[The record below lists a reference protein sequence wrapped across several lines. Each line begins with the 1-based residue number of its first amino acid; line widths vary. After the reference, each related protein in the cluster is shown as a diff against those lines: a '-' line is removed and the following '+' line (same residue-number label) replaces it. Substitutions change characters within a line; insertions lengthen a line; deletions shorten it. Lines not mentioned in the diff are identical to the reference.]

1 MQPTLIIALLSALF
15 VATHIGMATARTRA
29 WMVSRLGEKR
39 FVVLYSA
46 VASAQFGL
54 LLAYYA
60 AHRFDGAA
68 GLRLGAAPAI
78 RWALIAVIAVGITLM
93 GGSLAGYPDSPFS
106 PLAHNFRE
114 PYGIERIT
122 RHGFSA
128 GTFMLG
134 GAHALLASH
143 LNGTIVFSSLAVLA
157 VAGARHQDGKLL
169 QRGGE
174 AYKHYLETTSMVP
187 FAAIVSGRQ
196 RIAWPELPIR
206 VLTIA
211 FAVAV
216 TLRLIHDWIF
226 AYGGLLVIAAV
237 VGGPAII
244 ALVSSLRGR
253 SQSHGT
259 PRSDTGPAADG
270 RGFMRST

>member
-29 WMVSRLGEKR
+29 WMVNRLGENR

-46 VASAQFGL
+46 VASAQFAL

-60 AHRFDGAA
+60 DHRFDGAA
-68 GLRLGAAPAI
+68 GLGLGATPLI
-78 RWALIAVIAVGITLM
+78 RWALVAVIAVGITLM
-93 GGSLAGYPDSPFS
+93 GGGLAGYLDSPFS
-106 PLAHNFRE
+106 ALAHNFRE

-122 RHGFSA
+122 RHAFFA
-128 GTFMLG
+128 GTFLLG
-134 GAHALLASH
+134 TAHALLASH
-143 LNGTIVFSSLAVLA
+143 INGTIVFTSLAVLA
-157 VAGARHQDGKLL
+157 MAGARHQDGKLL

-174 AYKHYLETTSMVP
+174 AYRHYLETTSMLP
-187 FAAIVSGRQ
+187 FAAIISGRQ
-196 RIAWPELPIR
+196 RIAWQELPVRGLI
-206 VLTIA
+206 IA

-216 TLRLIHDWIF
+216 TLRLVHDWIF

-237 VGGPAII
+237 VGGPWIL

-253 SQSHGT
+253 SQSHDT
-259 PRSDTGPAADG
+259 PLSDTRPAVDRG
-270 RGFMRST
+270 RFMQRT